1 MLQATWCLVL
11 GQNTVQL
18 LQYIVLSMTRSML
31 TNALHEVPPDFL
43 NPDHCVYACVCG
55 QSFASQTGLAIDHA
69 KKVLKDA
76 DAVAFDVDSTVIC
89 EEGIDR
95 LADFLGQGKAVA
107 ELTAR

>member
-1 MLQATWCLVL
+1 MGICMPQKTEVSLLLCRRLYVL
-11 GQNTVQL
+11 TSVFCHA
-18 LQYIVLSMTRSML
+18 SFSW
-31 TNALHEVPPDFL
+31 P
-43 NPDHCVYACVCG
+43 

-69 KKVLKDA
+69 KKVLKSA
-76 DAVAFDVDSTVIC
+76 DAVAFDVDSTVIV